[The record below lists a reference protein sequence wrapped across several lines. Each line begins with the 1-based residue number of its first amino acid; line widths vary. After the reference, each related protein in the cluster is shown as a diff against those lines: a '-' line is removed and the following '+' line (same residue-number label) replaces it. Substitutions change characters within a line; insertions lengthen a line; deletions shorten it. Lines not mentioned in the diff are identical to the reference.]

1 MSDQPPLN
9 LAPDG
14 AGAPPLDTERPAWP
28 APPTGTQQ
36 DGCPGDHTG
45 GKTADA
51 TREATEAPPPSSPPP
66 PPPERDPFWRYSD
79 LALFLVMAIP
89 SMFAGGLLALWMV
102 KAAVAVFHIHA
113 RIPALEPLSE
123 QLGGDAILFAVLAL
137 ILRLQYDRP
146 LWRSLGWRP
155 APIPFLWVVSAGL
168 VCAMGVALLGT
179 LIRIP
184 TTTNPIVELMKDRTS
199 AILMAFFGVTIAP
212 LTEELV
218 FRGFLQPLLVRS
230 LGVVPGILLAAV
242 PFGLLHYR
250 EYGNSW
256 RHAVLIGLAGAAF
269 GWMRHRTG
277 STQASTL
284 MHASYNG
291 LIFFAVL

>member
-1 MSDQPPLN
+1 MSDQPPPLN
-9 LAPDG
+9 IEPDEGSVPPVSCSAGGLA
-14 AGAPPLDTERPAWP
+14 AGDRTDDLT
-28 APPTGTQQ
+28 
-36 DGCPGDHTG
+36 GDHTG
-45 GKTADA
+45 GKTAGA
-51 TREATEAPPPSSPPP
+51 TQ
-66 PPPERDPFWRYSD
+66 ERDPFWNYSD
-79 LALFLVMAIP
+79 LALFVVMAIP
-89 SMFAGGLLALWMV
+89 SMFVGGVLALQWV
-102 KAAVAVFHIHA
+102 KAAVAVFHIHST
-113 RIPALEPLSE
+113 IPAIEPLAE

-155 APIPFLWVVSAGL
+155 ARIPFLLMVISGL
-168 VCAMGVALLGT
+168 LCAVGVALLASV
-179 LIRIP
+179 IRVP
-184 TTTNPIVELMKDRTS
+184 TTTNPMVELMKNRTS

-218 FRGFLQPLLVRS
+218 FRGFVQPLLVRS
-230 LGVVPGILLAAV
+230 LGAVPGIVLAAV
-242 PFGLLHYR
+242 PFGLLHYH

>member
-1 MSDQPPLN
+1 MSDQPPPLN
-9 LAPDG
+9 SGTRHLRSEDDRLLSSVTPPE
-14 AGAPPLDTERPAWP
+14 GAPPLGVEEDTPLDLP
-28 APPTGTQQ
+28 PPT
-36 DGCPGDHTG
+36 
-45 GKTADA
+45 
-51 TREATEAPPPSSPPP
+51 SPPP
-66 PPPERDPFWRYSD
+66 PQPEREAFWNYSD
-79 LALFLVMAIP
+79 LALFVVMAIP
-89 SMFAGGLLALWMV
+89 SMFVGGLLALQWV
-102 KAAVAVFHIHA
+102 KAAITVLHIHS
-113 RIPALEPLSE
+113 RIPAIEPLAE
-123 QLGGDAILFAVLAL
+123 QLGGDAILFGVLAL

-155 APIPFLWVVSAGL
+155 PRIPIPLLVVVICGL
-168 VCAMGVALLGT
+168 LCAVGAALLGS

-184 TTTNPIVELMKDRTS
+184 TTSNPMVELMKNRPS
-199 AILMAFFGVTIAP
+199 AILMACFGVTIAP

-230 LGVVPGILLAAV
+230 LGAVPGILLAAV
-242 PFGLLHYR
+242 PFGLLHYH

-256 RHAVLIGLAGAAF
+256 RHAILIGLAGAAF

-284 MHASYNG
+284 MHASYNA

>member
-1 MSDQPPLN
+1 MSDQPPPN
-9 LAPDG
+9 IDSSAGGLA
-14 AGAPPLDTERPAWP
+14 AGDR
-28 APPTGTQQ
+28 TGDSTGR
-36 DGCPGDHTG
+36 DPTG
-45 GKTADA
+45 GKTAS
-51 TREATEAPPPSSPPP
+51 ATELPPPL
-66 PPPERDPFWRYSD
+66 ERDPFWNYSD

-89 SMFAGGLLALWMV
+89 SMFAGSLVAHQIV
-102 KAAVAVFHIHA
+102 KAAVALFHIHA
-113 RIPALEPLSE
+113 RIPAIEPLAE

-155 APIPFLWVVSAGL
+155 PGIPFLPVVISGL
-168 VCAMGVALLGT
+168 LCALSVALLGS
-179 LIRIP
+179 LIHLP
-184 TTTNPIVELMKDRTS
+184 TTTNPIVELMKNRAS
-199 AILMAFFGVTIAP
+199 AILMACFGVTIAP

-230 LGVVPGILLAAV
+230 LGAVPGILLAAI
-242 PFGLLHYR
+242 PFGLLHYH

-284 MHASYNG
+284 MHASYNA